1 MNSAENKSSEL
12 LELLKNK
19 LQNQIVSAELSLGDV
34 VVRVERDRMA
44 DFFQLLK
51 IDSELNFNLLLDI
64 GGVDWMDARD
74 ERFEVVYH
82 ILSLSNLYR
91 LRVKVAVPEASPE
104 VPSLISLW
112 EGANFMEREVWDM
125 FGIKF
130 TGHPDLRKILMYEEF
145 KGHPLRKDYPVQGKQ
160 PRIALRHPEVR
171 NTALDMK
178 RPALVSINPKSKKA
192 GRGKAR
198 GGPGDVR
205 QI

>member
-1 MNSAENKSSEL
+1 MNSAENKSEKL
-12 LELLKNK
+12 LELLKSK
-19 LQNQIVSAELSLGDV
+19 LEKQIVHAELSLGDV
-34 VVRVERDRMA
+34 VVRVERDKMA

-82 ILSLSNLYR
+82 ILSLSNLFR
-91 LRVKVAVPEASPE
+91 LRVKVSVPEESAE
-104 VPSLISLW
+104 LPSLVSAW

-130 TGHPDLRKILMYEEF
+130 TGHPDLRKILMYDEF

-160 PRIALRHPEVR
+160 PRIKLRHPEVR
-171 NTALDMK
+171 NTALDMQ
-178 RPALVSINPKSKKA
+178 RPPLVSINPKNKKA